1 VIDVST
7 TIVDG
12 AGHGAKVVGTQVVDC
27 VKKRPEPRRKSS
39 RHQRKTEM
47 VSMLV
52 LLLVT
57 AGAAIIG
64 SAIAAIAPVIG
75 AAEPSPAQ
83 WRVPLTLVE
92 VAG

>member
-27 VKKRPEPRRKSS
+27 VKNRPEFSKKIITTSKKNRNGF
-39 RHQRKTEM
+39 HAAG
-47 VSMLV
+47 VAAG
-52 LLLVT
+52 VT

-64 SAIAAIAPVIG
+64 SGYCSNRACD
-75 AAEPSPAQ
+75 
-83 WRVPLTLVE
+83 WRC
-92 VAG
+92 